1 MPWAPRLPGGPL
13 KGFFIPSVSQG
24 RDMVELMQRLAL
36 DPTTVTIDRQ
46 WDVNC
51 WGIGD
56 FYGHEYRGDRDDFQT
71 VYGYVEQELTSDKR
85 FEVLLVPGLN
95 GWSRL
100 TRASRDAILRRVQ
113 EGAGLVLLHP
123 FVGDVKG
130 HPFKGDEAEGDRR
143 IWEVSPLVGVP
154 DDFVSERGYPEL
166 NAAAITQARW
176 TPKGRHFI
184 TEGVPLDLI
193 PSGRSG
199 GRFYNYDARGDV
211 LDRGRRAAGARREGL
226 RQGTGGGLR
235 LRGGRLPPR
244 GRGPRRVAGLLGL
257 LGVPVL
263 APGPEPALGGGTRE
277 RRRVAG
283 ARAPRDVAVPR
294 PPGAQRPGARRLVE
308 VTARSEFGPSGAP
321 FRDRRSLPAG
331 TTSLSVAAE
340 RFRPTRRIRRGTPDR
355 RRHRSRRRHRRDPRL
370 GTATFEVA
378 KRATVARLKPNAAV
392 YRAGDTVSVVTQAA
406 GRLDGLQV
414 RLEMRDDL
422 GRLLSR
428 EEKPT
433 GGEKTQF
440 FRLDDFLGKRAFLS
454 ASLVEGERIV
464 DQLRAEPVVV
474 VQRERRSK
482 EYRALMSFES
492 PRPELAPLRQR
503 RLRALA
509 MDSGFTWG
517 GKVNDSLEVPRGWFG
532 VYWYDRG
539 PTTPEG
545 LDEAIR
551 EFERTGD
558 FASLQYL
565 TKKRALQAHRR
576 HEVPGAEPQP
586 RRPRGA
592 ADPGRGVR
600 HGRPQ
605 QGRLQHGLLLRG
617 RRGLAHL
624 VRRSRGLL
632 LRAPHPG
639 PLPEVA
645 EDAVRLARRR

>member
-1 MPWAPRLPGGPL
+1 MKPFAGILLLFLGARPAVSADPSAPVASSRFDISYSSEVATPFVPWAPRLPGGPL

-36 DPTTVTIDRQ
+36 DATTVTIDRQ

-56 FYGHEYRGDRDDFQT
+56 YYGHEYRGDRDDFQT
-71 VYGYVEQELTSDKR
+71 VYGYVEKELTSDKR

-130 HPFKGDEAEGDRR
+130 HPFKGDEAEGDGR

-166 NAAAITQARW
+166 NAGAITQARW

-184 TEGVPLDLI
+184 TEGVPLDLV

-199 GRFYNYDARGDV
+199 GRVYNYDARGDV
-211 LDRGRRAAGARREGL
+211 LIEA
-226 RQGTGGGLR
+226 
-235 LRGGRLPPR
+235 GGR
-244 GRGPRRVAGLLGL
+244 
-257 LGVPVL
+257 PVL
-263 APGPEPALGGGTRE
+263 AVKAYGKGRVVAFAYVEDGFLPEAVDPVESRVDWDYWEYQYSLLARSLLWAAGRDSGVALQAPALLE
-277 RRRVAG
+277 ASPSLDLRVRSDR
-283 ARAPRDVAVPR
+283 ARDA
-294 PPGAQRPGARRLVE
+294 LVE
-308 VTARSEFGPSGAP
+308 VTARSEFGPSGPP
-321 FRDRRSLPAG
+321 FRDRRSLPVG

-340 RFRPTRRIRRGTPDR
+340 RFRPPAGFAGGRQIVDVILRDAGTGETLDWA
-355 RRHRSRRRHRRDPRL
+355 
-370 GTATFEVA
+370 TATFEVA

-428 EEKPT
+428 EDKPT
-433 GGEKTQF
+433 GGERTQF
-440 FRLDDFLGKRAFLS
+440 IRLDAFLGKRAFLS
-454 ASLVEGERIV
+454 ASLMEGERIV

-492 PRPELAPLRQR
+492 PRPELAPLRQQ

-539 PTTPEG
+539 PTTAEG
-545 LDEAIR
+545 LDQAIR
-551 EFERTGD
+551 EYEST
-558 FASLQYL
+558 
-565 TKKRALQAHRR
+565 
-576 HEVPGAEPQP
+576 
-586 RRPRGA
+586 
-592 ADPGRGVR
+592 
-600 HGRPQ
+600 
-605 QGRLQHGLLLRG
+605 
-617 RRGLAHL
+617 
-624 VRRSRGLL
+624 
-632 LRAPHPG
+632 
-639 PLPEVA
+639 
-645 EDAVRLARRR
+645 